1 MYRLIKSVHM
11 RVAIVDDALKDRQIL
26 ESFLKQYEKENDVS
40 FEIETYSSANGFLES
55 DLNIDIA
62 FFDVE
67 MPGLDGLKMA
77 EYFREKNEEAIIL
90 FITNIAQYAIAGYKV
105 QAFDYVI
112 KPIVYPDFALKMR
125 KVMKLI
131 NSKQTDYITLNTR
144 KGIIRLAIE
153 DLVYVEVS
161 GHDVFYHFVDREI
174 RLVGSMNKV
183 MEKVEQYNFVR
194 VSKFFLVNVSCI
206 RMIKGNSVIMNSGA
220 DIPLGRIYRKTLL
233 DKLSK
238 NI

>member
-40 FEIETYSSANGFLES
+40 FEIETYSSANSFLES

-125 KVMKLI
+125 KVVKLI
-131 NSKQTDYITLNTR
+131 NAKQINYITLNTR
-144 KGIIRLAIE
+144 KGIVRLPVE
-153 DLVYVEVS
+153 DLLYVEVS
-161 GHDVFYHFVDREI
+161 GHDVFYHFIDREI

-183 MEKVEQYNFVR
+183 IEKVEQYNFVR
-194 VSKFFLVNVSCI
+194 VSKFFLVNVSSI
-206 RMIKGNSVIMNSGA
+206 RMIKGNSVIMNNGV
-220 DIPLGRIYRKTLL
+220 DIPLGRIYRKDLL
-233 DKLSK
+233 NKLSE
-238 NI
+238 NS